1 MNGPPSYPGIG
12 GSSPFRQ
19 RASATKTL
27 PRFLHST
34 PINNING
41 GGPSSFAQSQSSSLY
56 LSEWHGAV
64 SEDFANPLRD
74 YGYPS
79 DYGLPVTGDGGSVTI
94 NPMTDLLYSEESD
107 IVGGHVVGG
116 QQQQQLNLS
125 NSSGSSSTLSP
136 LRSGTGGHLSSSG
149 LGDTSTASG

>member
-1 MNGPPSYPGIG
+1 M
-12 GSSPFRQ
+12 
-19 RASATKTL
+19 
-27 PRFLHST
+27 
-34 PINNING
+34 
-41 GGPSSFAQSQSSSLY
+41 Y

-64 SEDFANPLRD
+64 SEDFANPLRE

-136 LRSGTGGHLSSSG
+136 LRSGGTGGHLSSSG
-149 LGDTSTASG
+149 LGDTSTASGLNSVVLNIFQ